1 MAVEFGRAL
10 PHILIALAFH
20 STICVCSSISYQ
32 DTDNNYKVNSNKHNS
47 SLLPCYTRYI
57 LESYFREYESCSD
70 SNFQEYMVHKNPFG
84 SERTF
89 GRLWNFERR
98 LIGEGSHRRL
108 SSFIRFSI
116 HQDWIA
122 DISFQTCEVILIEKL
137 PLGVFADPFELEHLL
152 QRGVLRDGFVFG
164 DANLELPSFL
174 SNQSIVEVH
183 LEAAFD
189 ELAQKEIVKEL
200 NVEIPIHARYSHH
213 EESGY
218 SKVRFG
224 VADLFL
230 RCKKQGESAAESC
243 VLKPMGSS
251 VSLKDDEIVWSI
263 PAGMKAH
270 SSIVSA
276 VTFTSALLS
285 AVGIIVTSFRSNP
298 N

>member
-32 DTDNNYKVNSNKHNS
+32 
-47 SLLPCYTRYI
+47 
-57 LESYFREYESCSD
+57 
-70 SNFQEYMVHKNPFG
+70 
-84 SERTF
+84 
-89 GRLWNFERR
+89 
-98 LIGEGSHRRL
+98 
-108 SSFIRFSI
+108 
-116 HQDWIA
+116 
-122 DISFQTCEVILIEKL
+122 
-137 PLGVFADPFELEHLL
+137 
-152 QRGVLRDGFVFG
+152 
-164 DANLELPSFL
+164 
-174 SNQSIVEVH
+174 
-183 LEAAFD
+183 
-189 ELAQKEIVKEL
+189 
-200 NVEIPIHARYSHH
+200 HH